1 MFENKVKAKEQG
13 VINMS
18 PAMKNV
24 LKGLGFYFG
33 LKVLARIAEKVNFK
47 YL

>member
-1 MFENKVKAKEQG
+1 
-13 VINMS
+13 MS

-33 LKVLARIAEKVNFK
+33 LKVLARMAEKVNFK